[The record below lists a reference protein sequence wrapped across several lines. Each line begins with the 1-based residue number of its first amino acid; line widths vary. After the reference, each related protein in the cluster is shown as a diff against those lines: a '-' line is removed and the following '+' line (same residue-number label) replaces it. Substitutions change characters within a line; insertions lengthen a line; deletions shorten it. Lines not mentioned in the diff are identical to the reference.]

1 MRLYNKVYIIYIMRQ
16 KRVRESSLT
25 LSFLGGFFMAYRRR
39 SRRRGRGRRR
49 RRLNVFARRVGTRL

>member
-1 MRLYNKVYIIYIMRQ
+1 M
-16 KRVRESSLT
+16 S
-25 LSFLGGFFMAYRRR
+25 YRRR